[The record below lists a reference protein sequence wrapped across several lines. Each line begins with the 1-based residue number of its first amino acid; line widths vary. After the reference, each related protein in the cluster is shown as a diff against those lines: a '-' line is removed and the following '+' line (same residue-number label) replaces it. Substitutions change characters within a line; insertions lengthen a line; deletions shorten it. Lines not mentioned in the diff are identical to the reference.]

1 MKKKKS
7 PIQEMIAE
15 RLNAIKNAH
24 INANGNQMEFIDLL
38 DEYMKKY
45 NIIK

>member
-15 RLNAIKNAH
+15 RLYAIKDAH
-24 INANGNQMEFIDLL
+24 KNANGNQMEFIEIL
-38 DEYMKKY
+38 EKYMEKWK
-45 NIIK
+45 IFK